1 MSPSKTGTLIGHGLW
16 RKIYSLTYELTSLI
30 KNFSRWF
37 LGRLTSKRN
46 NLLHS
51 PSDFFKA
58 GKVLLLSILI
68 LILRKDRNELL
79 REHVIIFVVVVLAS
93 VKLLTWMDFS
103 WVWFSVLASVGHFI
117 NTLREF
123 KARALE
129 AVDVP
134 LEHAKSP
141 ALFCAFYTHDVY
153 SDKYIVCD
161 SMFTNIVKL
170 KRSTVEIFITRL

>member
-1 MSPSKTGTLIGHGLW
+1 M
-16 RKIYSLTYELTSLI
+16 
-30 KNFSRWF
+30 
-37 LGRLTSKRN
+37 
-46 NLLHS
+46 
-51 PSDFFKA
+51 
-58 GKVLLLSILI
+58 
-68 LILRKDRNELL
+68 
-79 REHVIIFVVVVLAS
+79 
-93 VKLLTWMDFS
+93 
-103 WVWFSVLASVGHFI
+103 LASVGHYI